1 MTVLIYFVC
10 VLGGAF
16 IQTLLRSLLNSG
28 ALPFIPGNLIIYLVA
43 FWVARKWSNSYK
55 ENKEMKKDRTRLLLN
70 KRLTLL
76 MSKNKNSKRDG
87 GLG

>member
-55 ENKEMKKDRTRLLLN
+55 ENKEMKKRQDEIAPEQKTD
-70 KRLTLL
+70 
-76 MSKNKNSKRDG
+76 SSHEQE
-87 GLG
+87 